1 MPDVYIRRK
10 MYQELG
16 GYIGYMQTPVR
27 ELQQIRLS
35 IIAELEYQAEQN
47 EEMKRKQEEAE
58 SEAERERRR
67 LR

>member
-1 MPDVYIRRK
+1 
-10 MYQELG
+10 MYSELG
-16 GYIGYMQTPVR
+16 GYQGYQQTPIQV
-27 ELQQIRLS
+27 LQKVRLS
-35 IIAELEYQAEQN
+35 IIAEWEYQAEQN